1 MCSPKIQLF
10 ILITFYISAKDCF
23 MKTQTLKCK
32 NCTTILVLIIQMLFS
47 FNLFAQIKYEYGGVV
62 RGDSLEKSLSL
73 VFTGHEFAEGGDEIL
88 NTLGRFD
95 VKASFF
101 LTGDFY
107 RNPDFETLI
116 HKIKNEGHYLGA
128 HSDKHLLYC
137 SWEDRN
143 LLLVDREAF
152 ENDLRDNYFQM
163 KRFGL
168 SWEDAPYFLPPYE
181 WYNDSISQW
190 SNNMGLK
197 LVNFTRGTKSQAD
210 YTDPSMGNYV
220 SSKEIFESIQ
230 VYEAN
235 SPSGL
240 NGFMLL
246 THIGVGDKRKD
257 KFYKMLP
264 DLLHWLKKNGYSVV
278 PLEVLFGEG
287 KVFYPKLSKL
297 F

>member
-1 MCSPKIQLF
+1 MTIK
-10 ILITFYISAKDCF
+10 LIAYD
-23 MKTQTLKCK
+23 LD
-32 NCTTILVLIIQMLFS
+32 TIV
-47 FNLFAQIKYEYGGVV
+47 E
-62 RGDSLEKSLSL
+62 
-73 VFTGHEFAEGGDEIL
+73 FTGD
-88 NTLGRFD
+88 GRY
-95 VKASFF
+95 
-101 LTGDFY
+101 LTHND
-107 RNPDFETLI
+107 
-116 HKIKNEGHYLGA
+116 
-128 HSDKHLLYC
+128 C